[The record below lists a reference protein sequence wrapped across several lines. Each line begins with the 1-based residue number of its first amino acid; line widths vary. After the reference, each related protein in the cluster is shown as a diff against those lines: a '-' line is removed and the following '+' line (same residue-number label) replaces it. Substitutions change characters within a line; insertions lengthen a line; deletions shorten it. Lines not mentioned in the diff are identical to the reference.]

1 MVEQTNAANILPFV
15 PHSITWLILN
25 VRRKFMK
32 TLTFQLLLVSLLIT
46 TGCTRSGD
54 QPFTYIASRDGT
66 FSLTVQSTGQKV
78 GIKTEDYE
86 LTVNGVPYGRIDDGD
101 AIFVK
106 KSKVYRNDVKILP
119 TAKTDRSV
127 DQTAEQGGGGQPAT
141 R

>member
-1 MVEQTNAANILPFV
+1 VGGLY
-15 PHSITWLILN
+15 

-32 TLTFQLLLVSLLIT
+32 TLTFQLLLLVSLLIT

-78 GIKTEDYE
+78 EIKTEDYE

-106 KSKVYRNDVKILP
+106 KGKVYRNDVKILP

-141 R
+141 RPESE